1 MWDMIQIL
9 LQTLWPEP
17 ILKYLLQIP
26 AGQANSTT
34 VHPQLSPIVCG
45 FQHVSVKN
53 SGIQL
58 EFSVQDRAFC
68 GQHYPLVQEWLQF
81 VAFLIQDEI
90 VMGKKIRMP

>member
-9 LQTLWPEP
+9 LQTLRPEP

-34 VHPQLSPIVCG
+34 VHPQLSPIICG
-45 FQHVSVKN
+45 FQHVCIKN
-53 SGIQL
+53 SGIHL
-58 EFSVQDRAFC
+58 ELSVEDRAFC

-81 VAFLIQDEI
+81 VALLIQDEMA
-90 VMGKKIRMP
+90 MGEKIRML